1 MPWKIRD
8 NKKSLSFFLTNE
20 INVLH
25 YQYNNKTTEVAMTT
39 YKMIVFV
46 DYKVSESR
54 EVEVE
59 ASSEEEAMQL
69 AEEAARSGFGEQYG
83 DQARYDYTFEANE
96 NSIETVEQ

>member
-1 MPWKIRD
+1 M
-8 NKKSLSFFLTNE
+8 
-20 INVLH
+20 
-25 YQYNNKTTEVAMTT
+25 EVAMTT

-54 EVEVE
+54 EIEVE